1 MKTKGYYLSLG
12 VVVSILCVPA
22 LSLTEL
28 SPGLDKPFLSGQF
41 NPALTG
47 IERLYVE
54 LSSDMRISHLA
65 VKELQ
70 DIHQKVERRLE
81 KADIKII
88 SRPFLDSR
96 PVYSLTDVKPSLIAK
111 LRIDTGTLRI
121 EGSQQC
127 VFRIQTSLVRE
138 VYLSEEKTLPVRADV
153 WKAEPVMQVVS
164 VKEMPAK
171 VTDAVLG
178 QVEGF
183 ISIYKATNSL
193 SRQLSDDGI
202 SETDSLTA
210 AEKQTEPGAISAV
223 AEYGYVA
230 SKNSKIF
237 HTSECRWAKKIKPG
251 NLVVYNSKN
260 EAIKAGKRP
269 CRVCNP

>member
-1 MKTKGYYLSLG
+1 MKTKGYYLSLSF
-12 VVVSILCVPA
+12 VVAILCVPA

-28 SPGLDKPFLSGQF
+28 SPGLDKPFLSGRF

-54 LSSDMRISHLA
+54 LSSDTRISHLA
-65 VKELQ
+65 INELQ

-81 KADIKII
+81 KDNIKII

-96 PVYSLTDVKPSLIAK
+96 LVYSLTDVKPSLIAK

-121 EGSQQC
+121 EDSQHC

-153 WKAEPVMQVVS
+153 WKTEPVMQIVS

-202 SETDSLTA
+202 SERGSLTA
-210 AEKQTEPGAISAV
+210 AEKQIKPGATSAA

-230 SKNSKIF
+230 SKNSKVF
-237 HTSECRWAKKIKPG
+237 HRSDCRWAKRIKPD

-269 CRVCNP
+269 CKVCNP